1 MGRTAFSAI
10 GGVLA
15 LYVFGATGAQAT
27 RPLLSHR
34 AIGCVIGGAFVPYTG
49 QAMGSH
55 FRRPQKLPYWVGNG
69 RGGLTAAQ
77 RADVVGLARTWMHEG
92 TGAITVEVPSHTPNA
107 RAAADSL
114 REIRSLLSIGG
125 VPANGVIVRHY
136 RSPSRQFFA
145 PIRLTY
151 ARVKADA
158 GPCGMWPED
167 LGPSIK
173 NKSYLENKSYWNF
186 GCATQRNLAAMV
198 DNPAD
203 LVQPRPETPA
213 YTGRRNVVFD
223 KYRKGERT
231 AAQQTEAEKAK
242 ISSVG
247 Q

>member
-1 MGRTAFSAI
+1 MITTPSVHSFHRRKLAGLLI
-10 GGVLA
+10 GVCLA
-15 LYVFGATGAQAT
+15 LGACTHTSEDVTASIPSDYRQRHPIVVENANQTTNVF
-27 RPLLSHR
+27 
-34 AIGCVIGGAFVPYTG
+34 
-49 QAMGSH
+49 
-55 FRRPQKLPYWVGNG
+55 VGNG

-92 TGAITVEVPSHTPNA
+92 TGAITVEVPTHTPNA

-114 REIRSLLSIGG
+114 REIRSLLAVGG
-125 VPANGVIVRHY
+125 VPANGIVVRRY
-136 RSPSRQFFA
+136 RSPDPQYFA

-151 ARVKADA
+151 PRIKADA

-167 LGPSIK
+167 IGPSIK
-173 NKSYLENKSYWNF
+173 NKSYFENKPYWNF
-186 GCATQRNLAAMV
+186 GCASQRNLAAMV

-213 YTGRRNVVFD
+213 YTGRRTVVFD

-231 AAQQTEAEKAK
+231 GAEQTEAEKAK

>member
-1 MGRTAFSAI
+1 MTTTPSASSLHRRKLAGLLI
-10 GGVLA
+10 GACFA
-15 LYVFGATGAQAT
+15 LGACTHTSEEVTGTIPDDYRLRHPIVVENANQTVDVF
-27 RPLLSHR
+27 
-34 AIGCVIGGAFVPYTG
+34 
-49 QAMGSH
+49 
-55 FRRPQKLPYWVGNG
+55 VGNG

-151 ARVKADA
+151 PRVKADA